1 MNIKEWQAKIR
12 VFVRERDWE
21 QFHSPKN
28 LAMAL
33 NVEAAELMEIF
44 QWMKES
50 ESRNIQTGEVQT
62 QIEDEVAD
70 VAIYLL
76 RMCDLLGVDLNAAME
91 NKMQKNAAKYP
102 AEKVRGSSRKYSE
115 YEGNTLSRP

>member
-1 MNIKEWQAKIR
+1 
-12 VFVRERDWE
+12 
-21 QFHSPKN
+21 
-28 LAMAL
+28 MAL

-50 ESRNIQTGEVQT
+50 DSRHIQSREVQT

-76 RMCDLLGVDLNAAME
+76 RLCDLLGVDLNAAME
-91 NKMQKNAAKYP
+91 NKIQKNAAKYP
-102 AEKVRGSSRKYSE
+102 AEKVRGNSRKYNE
-115 YEGNTLSRP
+115 YKS